1 MRHNVPP
8 FGYLSITQVYYN
20 DAGNF
25 VQHLAWLVM
34 NVVTLPVINEIYI
47 RYIMIILISLEKIS
61 NGKR

>member
-34 NVVTLPVINEIYI
+34 NVVTLPVIKENIYSI
-47 RYIMIILISLEKIS
+47 YNDYI
-61 NGKR
+61 N